1 MTLRLNARCLS
12 VCYHA
17 IWTQLVT
24 LANVPWSARRH
35 QTLSNRMN
43 ANRSSFNSSLAQEL
57 CFLTFLRCMIYQDLV
72 VQRKLQI
79 LPLNKLLIR
88 SPLNSFYQVKYQG
101 ISRGPAG
108 INLSLITVSYTNL
121 QTQLLSRIQH
131 CMWQT
136 IITHWHTLVQD
147 IMYVS

>member
-1 MTLRLNARCLS
+1 
-12 VCYHA
+12 
-17 IWTQLVT
+17 
-24 LANVPWSARRH
+24 
-35 QTLSNRMN
+35 MN
-43 ANRSSFNSSLAQEL
+43 ANRSSFNSSLSQEL

-79 LPLNKLLIR
+79 LPLNKLFIR

-121 QTQLLSRIQH
+121 SNAITFTDTTLHVANYNHPLTHPCTRHHVRFLASEVRCTLIRTHSMTLFILKQLNVKR
-131 CMWQT
+131 
-136 IITHWHTLVQD
+136 
-147 IMYVS
+147 